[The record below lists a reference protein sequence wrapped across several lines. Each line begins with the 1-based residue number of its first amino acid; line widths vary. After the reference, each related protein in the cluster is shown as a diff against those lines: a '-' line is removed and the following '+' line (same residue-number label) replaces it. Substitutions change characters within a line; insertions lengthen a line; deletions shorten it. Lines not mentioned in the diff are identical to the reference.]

1 MERKQIININNLD
14 VVIEIVNIEEFKNGI
29 LYLKIILECLYNSN
43 YIKEHILK
51 INDLL
56 VYDVFKIQ
64 FEDLIS
70 IYETKKCKEEIDKLL
85 SDDLTEIQEI
95 KTILNSDILTDYK
108 IAKIYQILISLIL
121 TRYNSF
127 INKINLIKHFD
138 FNSLFYRKN
147 MQYFNANE
155 VSLYQSVRCKEVKSP
170 LTLIKKELFDKIEL
184 ENIDYILLNNLLEDI
199 YRNNISTPYLKI
211 DTSEG
216 KKMIVDVYYKIFLHE
231 DEFIKFIKE
240 FNEGSLN
247 LSDYN
252 VEDSN
257 FNQYVDDEY
266 ASYLKDKYMLNDIN
280 KDSFV
285 YGLFGEFGCIVLK
298 NYYDKHTEHLT
309 NFIELKDNIA
319 TEVFM
324 SIVKTYKIDKEHER
338 KVIINLIFK

>member
-184 ENIDYILLNNLLEDI
+184 ENIGWRHYHQL
-199 YRNNISTPYLKI
+199 
-211 DTSEG
+211 
-216 KKMIVDVYYKIFLHE
+216 
-231 DEFIKFIKE
+231 
-240 FNEGSLN
+240 
-247 LSDYN
+247 
-252 VEDSN
+252 
-257 FNQYVDDEY
+257 
-266 ASYLKDKYMLNDIN
+266 
-280 KDSFV
+280 
-285 YGLFGEFGCIVLK
+285 
-298 NYYDKHTEHLT
+298 
-309 NFIELKDNIA
+309 
-319 TEVFM
+319 
-324 SIVKTYKIDKEHER
+324 
-338 KVIINLIFK
+338 

>member
-1 MERKQIININNLD
+1 
-14 VVIEIVNIEEFKNGI
+14 
-29 LYLKIILECLYNSN
+29 
-43 YIKEHILK
+43 
-51 INDLL
+51 
-56 VYDVFKIQ
+56 
-64 FEDLIS
+64 
-70 IYETKKCKEEIDKLL
+70 
-85 SDDLTEIQEI
+85 
-95 KTILNSDILTDYK
+95 
-108 IAKIYQILISLIL
+108 
-121 TRYNSF
+121 
-127 INKINLIKHFD
+127 
-138 FNSLFYRKN
+138 